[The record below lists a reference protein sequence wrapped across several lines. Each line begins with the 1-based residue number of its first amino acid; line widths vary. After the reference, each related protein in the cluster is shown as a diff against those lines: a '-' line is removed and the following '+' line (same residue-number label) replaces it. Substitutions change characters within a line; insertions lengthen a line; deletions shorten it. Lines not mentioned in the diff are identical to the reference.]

1 MWVGWQT
8 GGETKAKILQTKT
21 KSTEFLNTI
30 ARFESKHE
38 SCESDEDTF
47 LIYSTYLILMN
58 VSLLI

>member
-1 MWVGWQT
+1 MWVGCQT

-30 ARFESKHE
+30 AQFESKHE

-47 LIYSTYLILMN
+47 LI
-58 VSLLI
+58 

>member
-47 LIYSTYLILMN
+47 LIYST
-58 VSLLI
+58 